1 MAHGTGTSHHKV
13 HGLTGWGLIIG
24 LPFAICSAVCAV
36 RMGTPDAPASGFI
49 TWLSNPIY
57 GLGFLAFFT
66 AAVWYCK
73 LEFDEVIMDYFGGGA
88 RSFGLLA
95 SKLIAFI
102 AWALAAYAIIK
113 LAFLG

>member
-1 MAHGTGTSHHKV
+1 MAHGTGTSHHKL
-13 HGLTGWGLIIG
+13 HG
-24 LPFAICSAVCAV
+24 FAICSAVCAV
-36 RMGTPDAPASGFI
+36 RMGTADAPASGFI

-66 AAVWYCK
+66 AAIWYCK

-95 SKLIAFI
+95 SKLVGFI
-102 AWALAAYAIIK
+102 TWALAAYAIIK

>member
-1 MAHGTGTSHHKV
+1 MSKASSHHKL

-24 LPFAICSAVCAV
+24 LPFVIFSAVKAI
-36 RMGTPDAPASGFI
+36 SGGSDGF
-49 TWLSNPIY
+49 TAWLSNPIG

-66 AAVWYCK
+66 AAIWYCK
-73 LEFDEVIMDYFGGGA
+73 LEFDEVVMDYFNGGL

-95 SKLIAFI
+95 NRIVAFI
-102 AWALAAYAIIK
+102 VWLVAAYAVLN